1 MYCILWQNGATYPIG
16 PLSVLSVLSCLSVT
30 LVCYGQTVRWIKMP
44 LGTEVGFSPDGEGT
58 QFPSQGAWRPPHFR
72 PMSIVAKRLDG
83 SSCHLVRMT
92 SSHITVVTLRIL
104 LVPISVH
111 ASTHHTRWAIT
122 RPVRSIVHVFKT
134 PQLTRNFWSTSTMLW
149 FRHVKESTKTKLSSV
164 SLCCKAVLPC

>member
-1 MYCILWQNGATYPIG
+1 MAKRLDGSRCH
-16 PLSVLSVLSCLSVT
+16 
-30 LVCYGQTVRWIKMP
+30 LVRRWASAQM
-44 LGTEVGFSPDGEGT
+44 ERR
-58 QFPSQGAWRPPHFR
+58 PSSHRKGHSGLLIFR

-134 PQLTRNFWSTSTMLW
+134 PQLTRDFWSTSTMLW
-149 FRHVKESTKTKLSSV
+149 FRHVKESIKTKPSSV